1 LFSAFERKIAFR
13 YLRSRKKGFVSV
25 IAGFSLLGIAL
36 GVATLIIVMAVMNGF
51 REELLSKVLGLN
63 GHIGVYAK
71 GARPIMDYKLTA
83 EELAKI
89 PEVKKVTPII
99 QGQVMASHNTQS
111 IGAVVRGVES
121 EDLRQRKIISQNITS
136 GTLDEFDIGSTVII
150 GYRMAEKLGV
160 RAGDSITLIS
170 PNGHT
175 TAFGTVPRMRAY
187 RIAGL
192 FNVGM
197 YEYDSSFIFM
207 PMNEARIYFKMPQ
220 GVSNIEVVLKNGD
233 DTNAVIEEAQA
244 IVGVNGYIHSWKESN
259 ATFFAAL
266 QTERNVMFIILTLII
281 LVAAFNIISGLIMLV
296 KDKGRDI
303 AILRTMG
310 ATRQMIMRIFLLS
323 GSSIGFTG
331 TFAGL
336 ILGLI
341 FCKNIESIR
350 HLLEYITGTNLFA
363 DEIYFL
369 SKLPA
374 IVDPTEVISIVIM
387 SLLLSFLAT
396 LLPSWQAAKLDPVE
410 ALRYE

>member
-1 LFSAFERKIAFR
+1 MFSAFERKVAFR

-63 GHIGVYAK
+63 GHIGVYSK
-71 GARPIMDYKLTA
+71 GGRPIMDYRITA
-83 EELAKI
+83 AELARI
-89 PEVKKVTPII
+89 QGVEKVTPII
-99 QGQVMASHNTQS
+99 EGQVMASANGQS
-111 IGAVVRGVES
+111 IGAMVRGVEGK
-121 EDLRQRKIISQNITS
+121 DLRARDIIASNIVR
-136 GTLDEFDIGSTVII
+136 GTLDEFDLGSSVII
-150 GYRMAEKLGV
+150 GYRMAEKLGLM
-160 RAGDSITLIS
+160 AGNNITLIS

-175 TAFGTVPRMRAY
+175 TAFGTVPRMRSY
-187 RIAGL
+187 RIAGI

-207 PMNEARIYFKMPQ
+207 PMKEARTYFRMPK
-220 GVSNIEVVLKNGD
+220 GVSNLEVILNNSERLD
-233 DTNAVIEEAQA
+233 DIILEAA
-244 IVGVNGYIHSWKESN
+244 PIVGANGYIHSWKDSN

-303 AILRTMG
+303 AVLRTMG

-323 GSSIGFTG
+323 GSCIGFTG

-336 ILGLI
+336 GLGLV
-341 FCKNIESIR
+341 FCDNIESIR
-350 HLLEYITGTNLFA
+350 RMLEKITGTDLFA

-374 IVDPTEVISIVIM
+374 IVDTTEVTAIVIM
-387 SLLLSFLAT
+387 ALTLSFIAT

>member
-1 LFSAFERKIAFR
+1 MFSAFERKVAFR

-71 GARPIMDYKLTA
+71 GARPIMDYQITA
-83 EELAKI
+83 KELARI

-121 EDLRQRKIISQNITS
+121 EDLRQRPIISQNITS
-136 GTLDEFDIGSTVII
+136 GTLDEFDIGSSVII
-150 GYRMAEKLGV
+150 GYRMAEKLGI
-160 RAGDSITLIS
+160 RAGDNITLIS

-187 RIAGL
+187 RVTGL

-233 DTNAVIEEAQA
+233 DTNTVIEEAKA
-244 IVGVNGYIHSWKESN
+244 IVGINGYIHSWQESN

-341 FCKNIESIR
+341 FCHNIESIR
-350 HLLEYITGTNLFA
+350 HLLEHITGTNLFA

-374 IVDPTEVISIVIM
+374 IVDTTEVASIVIM
-387 SLLLSFLAT
+387 SLLLSFIAT

>member
-1 LFSAFERKIAFR
+1 MFSAFERKVAFR
-13 YLRSRKKGFVSV
+13 YLRSRKNGFVSV
-25 IAGFSLLGIAL
+25 ISGFSLLGIAL

-63 GHIGVYAK
+63 GHISIYAK
-71 GARPIMDYKLTA
+71 GARPVMDYQITA
-83 EELAKI
+83 TELAKI

-99 QGQVMASHNTQS
+99 EGQVMASHNTQS
-111 IGAVVRGVES
+111 IGAVVRGIES
-121 EDLRQRKIISQNITS
+121 EDLRQRQIISQNITN
-136 GTLDEFDIGSTVII
+136 GTLDEFDIGSSVII
-150 GYRMAEKLGV
+150 GYRMAEKFGV

-207 PMNEARIYFKMPQ
+207 PMNEARIYFQMPQ
-220 GVSNIEVVLKNGD
+220 GVSNIEVVLKNGE
-233 DTNAVIEEAQA
+233 DTNAVIEEAKA
-244 IVGVNGYIHSWKESN
+244 IVGVNGYIHSWQESN

-266 QTERNVMFIILTLII
+266 QTERNVMFLILTLII
-281 LVAAFNIISGLIMLV
+281 LVASLNIISGLIMLV

-310 ATRQMIMRIFLLS
+310 ATRPMIMRIFLLS

-336 ILGLI
+336 ILGLV
-341 FCKNIESIR
+341 FCHNIESVR
-350 HLLEYITGTNLFA
+350 HGLEYITGTNLFA

-374 IVDPTEVISIVIM
+374 IVETTEVISIVTM
-387 SLLLSFLAT
+387 SLFLSFLAT